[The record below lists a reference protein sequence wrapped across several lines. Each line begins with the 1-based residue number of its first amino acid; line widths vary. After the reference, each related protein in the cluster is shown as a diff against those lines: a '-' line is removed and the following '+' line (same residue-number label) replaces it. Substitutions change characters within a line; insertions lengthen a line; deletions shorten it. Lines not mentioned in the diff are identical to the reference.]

1 MGEMRRGRLRGTL
14 DLQGVSAIFDD
25 GLDVNGRSQTLVA
38 FGGLQGD
45 GYMEGYRA
53 HQISCTDS
61 LPRHSGMMCATQRVG
76 AEYKVMR
83 DDLRETGNSYIRDCC
98 DADGWYDRLIYQWF
112 TYECSVT
119 VSSYEGASWR
129 LVGLPEDD
137 IPAWVNLDEHR
148 FVGFWGDDIVG
159 YTDNGQV
166 AIIDE
171 VDESECPSY

>member
-1 MGEMRRGRLRGTL
+1 MLEVANGMGEMRRGRLRGTL

-61 LPRHSGMMCATQRVG
+61 LPRHSGMMCATQRV
-76 AEYKVMR
+76 
-83 DDLRETGNSYIRDCC
+83 LQREVI
-98 DADGWYDRLIYQWF
+98 
-112 TYECSVT
+112 
-119 VSSYEGASWR
+119 ASWR